1 MLSKKPLLKFIIF
14 CGALFIFNT
23 VGLDL
28 CFGKSDAGKSSNE
41 GSPVQLTVEE
51 KMLIFLG
58 KRLAAD
64 EKKYKDWNK
73 MVEKAKNAS

>member
-1 MLSKKPLLKFIIF
+1 MLSEKPLMTFIIF

-23 VGLDL
+23 VGPDL
-28 CFGKSDAGKSSNE
+28 CFGKSDPGKSSNE
-41 GSPVQLTVEE
+41 GPPLQLTVEE